1 MMLWIT
7 FFVFVVAMLALDLGV
22 FHRRSRV
29 IHMREAVVW
38 TAVWIGLTLLFN
50 AGIFFYF
57 EPKAGLEFFSAYL
70 VEKSLSIDNVFVFL
84 LIFSYFNTAPRLQ
97 DKVLL
102 WGIVGAI
109 PRTEEDQYAEVG
121 GHGLRT
127 TGFQLFLVSAALALR
142 SKTERPTERATG

>member
-38 TAVWIGLTLLFN
+38 TAVWIGLALLFN

-57 EPKAGLEFFSAYL
+57 GLKAGLEFLSAYI
-70 VEKSLSIDNVFVFL
+70 VEKSLSIDNAFVFL
-84 LIFSYFNTAPRLQ
+84 LIFSYFNTALGLQ
-97 DKVLL
+97 HNSILGNR
-102 WGIVGAI
+102 WGHSPHRRESI
-109 PRTEEDQYAEVG
+109 R
-121 GHGLRT
+121 
-127 TGFQLFLVSAALALR
+127 
-142 SKTERPTERATG
+142 